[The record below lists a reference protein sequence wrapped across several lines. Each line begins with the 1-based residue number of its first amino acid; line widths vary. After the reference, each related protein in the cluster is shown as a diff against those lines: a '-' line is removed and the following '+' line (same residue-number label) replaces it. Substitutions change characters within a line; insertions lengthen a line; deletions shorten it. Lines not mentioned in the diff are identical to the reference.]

1 MLYKK
6 RCKKDQNEKPMNIKT
21 KRSFQGWELIWCTGF
36 GFAKVMDLLILHI
49 IYKVIIIIIWNQ
61 MVFSVSLQSC
71 LYCLS
76 NETVYWKL
84 PGDWWG
90 NDAFRP
96 DTAVVKVSLALGKAN
111 NKLYCRVLMFSWPIQ
126 IAWPHCV
133 WSLCLCSNNVL
144 LPPPLPNDKSHNF
157 NNRSLSLNVNRCHL
171 EESDE
176 TARSIRYDSLIIFR
190 PVFPSDI
197 GT

>member
-6 RCKKDQNEKPMNIKT
+6 RCKKDQNEKPVNIKT
-21 KRSFQGWELIWCTGF
+21 KRSFQGWELIWCTGY

-61 MVFSVSLQSC
+61 MVISVSLQSC

-96 DTAVVKVSLALGKAN
+96 DTAVVKVSLALG

-133 WSLCLCSNNVL
+133 CACVATTYYFLLRSRMTRVIISTTGLCLWMWTDVIL
-144 LPPPLPNDKSHNF
+144 KSLMKQLVPSGMTVWSSF
-157 NNRSLSLNVNRCHL
+157 DLSFHQ
-171 EESDE
+171 
-176 TARSIRYDSLIIFR
+176 I
-190 PVFPSDI
+190 
-197 GT
+197 